1 MILSKPSRQK
11 TESFL
16 SVLDVSANSLA
27 QKILRIVLWLN
38 ILRTS
43 HLAMSRFRLIVVAVS
58 MLSVS
63 AAIAA
68 NDPDHSL
75 LIYAVSINGSA
86 ANNRSGTGVYLG
98 KGLILTASHVVGQAL
113 LKRPKVTIADQDL
126 PARVLKQ
133 DTFERSDLALLA
145 IDDERL
151 PTSVRLRRVS
161 LCETPPWPGEDVIT
175 VIPEETVHSH
185 VLSPSRLPF
194 QVKRFN
200 TIIGDVARTGNS
212 GSGVFDANKKCLL
225 GIMSRKISQTRTAFA
240 TGSKQ
245 TYDIAKYFVPAS
257 VIAQFLPADVDLS
270 PKQ

>member
-1 MILSKPSRQK
+1 MIRR
-11 TESFL
+11 
-16 SVLDVSANSLA
+16 SAFSCATKAGPAEGMSL
-27 QKILRIVLWLN
+27 
-38 ILRTS
+38 
-43 HLAMSRFRLIVVAVS
+43 FRLVAV
-58 MLSVS
+58 VV
-63 AAIAA
+63 
-68 NDPDHSL
+68 SL
-75 LIYAVSINGSA
+75 LSATAVVCADDTDRSLLTYAVSVNGWA
-86 ANNRSGTGVYLG
+86 GIYLG

-113 LKRPKVTIADQDL
+113 VNRPKVTIAGQSL

-151 PTSVRLRRVS
+151 PTRVRLRRVS

-175 VIPEETVHSH
+175 VAPEETVHSH
-185 VLSPSRLPF
+185 VLSPLGLPS

-212 GSGVFDANKKCLL
+212 GSGVFDAQKKCLL
-225 GIMSRKISQTRTAFA
+225 GIMSRKITQSRTVFA

-257 VIAQFLPADVDLS
+257 VIAQFLPADVDLR